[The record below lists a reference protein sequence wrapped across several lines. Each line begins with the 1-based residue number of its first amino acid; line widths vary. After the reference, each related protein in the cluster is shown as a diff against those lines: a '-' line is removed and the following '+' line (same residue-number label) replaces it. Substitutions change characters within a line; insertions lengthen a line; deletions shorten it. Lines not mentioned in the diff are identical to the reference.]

1 MSSPVFQ
8 HERGDSALLISFPHS
23 GTGIPATLRERMT
36 PAALSTP
43 DTDWHVPRLYEF
55 HRDIGA
61 SVLIAQY
68 SRYVVDLNRPA
79 DGTPLYPGQ
88 AETSVCPVRTFADE
102 PLYLPGQEPNAA
114 EVQERIQ
121 EYWTPYHRKLKQ
133 EIDAIR
139 TRHGF
144 CILWDAHSIRSQVP
158 LFFDGTLPDLN
169 VGTADER
176 SCSRARAQRV
186 MGELQSQ
193 ARFSSVLNGRFKGGY
208 ITRHYGDP
216 ARGVDAVQLEIA
228 QHAYLDET
236 LPAAF
241 DARLAADLRRVLR
254 DLLTAVLKV

>member
-1 MSSPVFQ
+1 MSAPVFQ
-8 HERGDSALLISFPHS
+8 HERGESALLISFPHS
-23 GTGIPATLRERMT
+23 GTEIPPTLRERLT
-36 PAALSTP
+36 PAALQTP

-61 SVLIAQY
+61 AVLIAQY

-88 AETSVCPVRTFADE
+88 VETSVCPVRTFADE
-102 PLYLPGQEPNAA
+102 PLYQPGQEPGAA
-114 EVQERIQ
+114 EAQERLQ
-121 EYWTPYHRKLKQ
+121 QYWTPYHRKLAQ

-169 VGTADER
+169 VGTADDR
-176 SCSRARAQRV
+176 SCSRARSQRV
-186 MGELQSQ
+186 MRELQSQ
-193 ARFSSVLNGRFKGGY
+193 MRFSCVLNGRFKGGY
-208 ITRHYGDP
+208 ITRQYGDP

-228 QHAYLDET
+228 QRAYLDEA
-236 LPAAF
+236 LPRGF
-241 DARLAADLRRVLR
+241 DAGLAADLRRVLR
-254 DLLTAVLKV
+254 DLLTAMLIG

>member
-1 MSSPVFQ
+1 
-8 HERGDSALLISFPHS
+8 
-23 GTGIPATLRERMT
+23 LRERLT
-36 PAALSTP
+36 PAALHTP

-102 PLYLPGQEPNAA
+102 PLYRPGQEPGAA

-121 EYWTPYHRKLKQ
+121 QYWMPYHRKLKQ

-144 CILWDAHSIRSQVP
+144 CVLWDAHSIRSQVP

-176 SCSRARAQRV
+176 SCSRTRSQRV
-186 MGELQSQ
+186 MRELQSQ
-193 ARFSSVLNGRFKGGY
+193 TRFSSVLNGRFKGGY

-228 QHAYLDET
+228 QRAYLDET
-236 LPAAF
+236 RPTAF
-241 DARLAADLRRVLR
+241 DAGLAADLRHLLR